1 MKTSTIITISVTLN
15 LIILIVSHGL
25 NETNLMLIMLMG
37 ILFTLVEILNI
48 LERKS

>member
-1 MKTSTIITISVTLN
+1 MKTSTVITIVVVLN